1 MENTVI
7 RHAFLNFDQSKKKTD
22 FQ

>member
-7 RHAFLNFDQSKKKTD
+7 RHTFTKIWPE
-22 FQ
+22 